1 MRRQLEQKLR
11 KRGFSV
17 IQGGNHTFVRYDNLN
32 VEVQDAK
39 RLDANNRLAYGLCEK
54 YGIELPKGATPGEA
68 WEALKEV
75 TGKSASD
82 IYAHSGEKGADKIRF
97 RTSNPK
103 AFVKNLHEA
112 KMAGNPRDT
121 WRVTDLSKEDLMEW
135 HPNAKL
141 HVTDGGS
148 TIAIDDGNI
157 VAFCGGPRDGK
168 SGIQSGSSVLE
179 FAVKNGGNKLDS
191 YEGNHRFYAKNGFE
205 AVSWCKWDKAYE
217 GDARK
222 QGWNPE
228 KGDKEE
234 AIIFYKYVG
243 KGNVKNATTDDVFER
258 IKPSP
263 DYDTAM
269 SIRDNDMKKKGK

>member
-1 MRRQLEQKLR
+1 MRQTLEGKLR
-11 KRGFSV
+11 KRGFS
-17 IQGGNHTFVRYDNLN
+17 INKRNGQIIARYDSVN
-32 VEVQDAK
+32 VVIDPSNRE
-39 RLDANNRLAYGLCEK
+39 DANNRLAFGLCEK

-68 WEALKEV
+68 WEALKEH
-75 TGKSASD
+75 TGKTAGD
-82 IYAHSGEKGADKIRF
+82 FYKHSGEKGADKIRF
-97 RTSNPK
+97 KTSTPK
-103 AFVKNLHEA
+103 AFVKNLHAA
-112 KMAGNPRDT
+112 KMAGDPRDT
-121 WRVTDLSKEDLMEW
+121 WRVTDLSKKDLMEW

-157 VAFCGGPRDGK
+157 VAFCGGANDGK
-168 SGIQSGSSVLE
+168 NGIQSGSSVLD

-205 AVSWCKWDKAYE
+205 AVSWCKWDKQYE

-222 QGWNPE
+222 QGWSPE

-234 AIIFYKYVG
+234 SIIFYKYVG
-243 KGNVKNATTDDVFER
+243 KGNVRNMTTADVFEK

-269 SIRDNDMKKKGK
+269 EIRDNDMKKKGR